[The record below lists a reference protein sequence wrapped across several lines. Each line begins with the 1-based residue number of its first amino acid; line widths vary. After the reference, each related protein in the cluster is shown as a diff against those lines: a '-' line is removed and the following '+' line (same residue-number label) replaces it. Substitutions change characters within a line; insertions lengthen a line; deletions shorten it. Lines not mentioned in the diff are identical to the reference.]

1 MPDIEDLRY
10 DQAIDEV
17 MKDLD
22 PIDWLQDEMQENFAD
37 MKKQNVELKNQVNN
51 SWKNPIGIGIEFSS
65 IYFIFIFF
73 L

>member
-22 PIDWLQDEMQENFAD
+22 PIDWLQDEMQENFCWHE
-37 MKKQNVELKNQVNN
+37 KTERR
-51 SWKNPIGIGIEFSS
+51 IEKSGK
-65 IYFIFIFF
+65 
-73 L
+73 